1 MNTLVVGV
9 LFLLVVYIYLMSRR
23 EHLFVGWCRC
33 FGLPETLCYFINPC
47 LYIPKMSWTQW
58 IRDWICG
65 QGGCPENKVKEAGL
79 CYDRCKAGFG
89 SDGALMCWKRYAEF
103 PGAGGGNL
111 NTPTLTKAS
120 KTVIG
125 SVLSE
130 CDPNDE
136 RGGALCY
143 PKCKKGMSGN
153 GPMCWNETY
162 GVGIGRVMS

>member
-1 MNTLVVGV
+1 MNTLVVSV

-23 EHLFVGWCRC
+23 EHLFSGWCRW
-33 FGLPETLCYFINPC
+33 FGLPEMLCYFVDPC

-125 SVLSE
+125 SVLST
-130 CDPNDE
+130 CDDNDE

-143 PKCKKGMSGN
+143 PKCKKGMAGN
-153 GPMCWNETY
+153 GPMCWNDIY